1 MIQNLI
7 KLFKVVFRQIIIWAL
22 VTFFCLSGLVLGIL
36 HGIYLELPS
45 LDIPS
50 LNPSLST
57 RIFDRNG
64 NLLHTTGSSTA
75 RRQLIKLDD
84 LPEHLRK
91 AFTSIED
98 QRFFNHFGI
107 DFRRIIGAII
117 IDLKAGKLVHGAS
130 TITQQLVRNVY
141 LSHEKTLTRKIKEI
155 MLALK
160 LEYSLTK
167 NEILEMYL
175 NTVYFGGSYYGLA
188 AASEGYFGKDSTE
201 LSVSESALLAAIL
214 KAPNRYSPRQNYDR
228 AMKRCRTVLYK
239 MKELEVI
246 NNETYEMALRDK
258 PLIKPLK
265 TKKISQDSKAPYFT
279 SHVVRELVRMLGW
292 RKLLTGGYRVITTLD
307 SQVHQI
313 AKKSFLE
320 ASIFQKYPVSSTPDL
335 QGAFIVREV
344 ASGEVLSLIGGRDYN
359 LSSFNRATQARRQ
372 PGSCFKPFVYAAAFE
387 QGIPP
392 NLILN
397 DEPLTFFVKKLNKEW
412 TPENY
417 GGMYHGPSILR
428 TALEHSYNMIAI
440 KLLDKVGLKSTIEL
454 AQKSGIH
461 SPIDANLTLALG
473 STEVTPLELAGAYS
487 TFANQGIHSKSR
499 FILRIEDRNGRLI
512 FESKAIEKEAMSSK
526 SAYQTLSM
534 LRSVVTHGSGKKANV
549 SGIEVS
555 GKTGTN
561 QDYIDAWFVGLTPEI
576 SALVTFGY
584 NDRKSLGSKTPSSKI
599 AAPVVGTFFKKLYLA
614 KPNIFQRNIIDLK
627 PPGLL
632 KRRICRTSGLL
643 ARDTC
648 PKKTNEIFSK
658 EELPQIGCPI
668 HSSTNSD
675 SILDG

>member
-1 MIQNLI
+1 MIQSLI
-7 KLFKVVFRQIIIWAL
+7 KIFKLLFRQVMIWTLVVF
-22 VTFFCLSGLVLGIL
+22 FCTSGLLLGIL

-57 RIFDRNG
+57 RIFDRDG
-64 NLLHTTGSSTA
+64 NLIHSTGSPTA
-75 RRQLIKLDD
+75 RRQLIKLDEI
-84 LPEHLRK
+84 PEHVKK

-98 QRFFNHFGI
+98 QRFFNHVGI
-107 DFRRIIGAII
+107 DFQRIVGAII
-117 IDLKAGKLVHGAS
+117 IDLKARKLVHGAS

-175 NTVYFGGSYYGLA
+175 NTVYFGGSYYGLS
-188 AASEGYFGKDSTE
+188 AASEGYFGKDPNE
-201 LSVSESALLAAIL
+201 LSISEGALLAAIL
-214 KAPNRYSPRQNYDR
+214 KAPNRYSPRQYYER
-228 AMKRCRTVLYK
+228 AIKRCRTVLYK
-239 MKELEVI
+239 MRELDVI
-246 NNETYEMALRDK
+246 NEETYKLAIKDS
-258 PLIKPLK
+258 PIIKPLN

-292 RKLLTGGYRVITTLD
+292 KKLLTGGYRVITTLD
-307 SQVHQI
+307 SEIHEM
-313 AKKSFLE
+313 ARKSFLE
-320 ASIFQKYPVSSTPDL
+320 SSIFKSHPISSAPGL

-344 ASGEVLSLIGGRDYN
+344 ASGEVLSLIGGRDYD
-359 LSSFNRATQARRQ
+359 LSTFNRATQARRQ

-417 GGMYHGPSILR
+417 GGMYHGPCILR

-487 TFANQGIHSKSR
+487 TFANQGIYSKSR
-499 FILRIEDRNGRLI
+499 FILRIEDRTGRVV
-512 FESKAIEKEAMSSK
+512 FESKAVEREAMSSK

-534 LRSVVTHGSGKKANV
+534 MRSVVTNGSGKKADV
-549 SGIEVS
+549 SGIEIA

-576 SALVTFGY
+576 TALVTFGY

-599 AAPVVGTFFKKLYLA
+599 AAPVVGSFFKELY
-614 KPNIFQRNIIDLK
+614 KTRPNTFQRSIIDLK

-632 KRRICRTSGLL
+632 ERRICRISGLL

-648 PKKTNEIFSK
+648 PKKTNEVFSI
-658 EELPQIGCPI
+658 EELPQIACPI

-675 SILDG
+675 GMLDG